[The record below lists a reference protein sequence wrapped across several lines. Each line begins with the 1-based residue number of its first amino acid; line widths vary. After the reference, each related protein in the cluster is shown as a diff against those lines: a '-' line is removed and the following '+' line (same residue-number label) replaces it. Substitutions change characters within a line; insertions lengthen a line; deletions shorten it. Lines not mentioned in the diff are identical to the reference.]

1 MQARDREQSPWP
13 SVGPVRST
21 AHTLRRAA
29 DLRTEC
35 AGLARRSR
43 DTIHCNVWGSIAVAA
58 LLGLGA
64 PAESS
69 IRVALLPLAA
79 DASVEPGTA
88 ASVQEQLEQGLRRGG
103 IELVPAEELARSLP
117 AACREAACIRDVA
130 AKTGARFVVR
140 PGLVH
145 RDRVFTVELDLLR
158 GDTGESVAT
167 SRDECDIC
175 GRQEVAAVAS
185 DQASRL
191 RDKIDALA
199 APPTLLRID
208 STPTGAAVWVDGEH
222 VGQTPLVR
230 EVLAGEHV
238 VRIEHPGYA
247 SEQRRLDTTTGL
259 EHELNL
265 ALVALPP
272 QAVPSTKPSTL
283 VVGGAVTLVAGAI
296 ATIGGAVLLAID
308 ERQYQRRC
316 SGDDVDVNG
325 TCRFSYDTL
334 TAGAVLTGAGLAAV
348 GAGVGMIVVGK
359 RRNQR
364 LQAGLT
370 PRGLVLRGRF

>member
-1 MQARDREQSPWP
+1 MGGAIATARAPPRDPLP
-13 SVGPVRST
+13 
-21 AHTLRRAA
+21 RARGTPYH
-29 DLRTEC
+29 L
-35 AGLARRSR
+35 GVLSSLA
-43 DTIHCNVWGSIAVAA
+43 AA
-58 LLGLGA
+58 AWLGLGA
-64 PAESS
+64 PAEPSV
-69 IRVALLPLAA
+69 RVALLPLAA

-88 ASVQEQLEQGLRRGG
+88 ASVHEQLEQGLRRGG
-103 IELVPAEELARSLP
+103 IELVPADELARALP
-117 AACREAACIRDVA
+117 ATCREAACIRDVA

-185 DQASRL
+185 DQASLL

-199 APPTLLRID
+199 APPTLLRVD
-208 STPTGAAVWVDGEH
+208 STPPGATVWVDGER

-238 VRIEHPGYA
+238 VRLEHEGYA

-272 QAVPSTKPSTL
+272 ESGASKRPSRL
-283 VVGGAVTLVAGAI
+283 VVGGAVTLAAGAI

-316 SGDDVDVNG
+316 SGDDVDING

-334 TAGAVLTGAGLAAV
+334 TAGAALTGAGLAAV
-348 GAGVGMIVVGK
+348 GAGVAMIIVGK
-359 RRNQR
+359 RRDGR

-370 PRGLVLRGRF
+370 PRGVVLRGRF